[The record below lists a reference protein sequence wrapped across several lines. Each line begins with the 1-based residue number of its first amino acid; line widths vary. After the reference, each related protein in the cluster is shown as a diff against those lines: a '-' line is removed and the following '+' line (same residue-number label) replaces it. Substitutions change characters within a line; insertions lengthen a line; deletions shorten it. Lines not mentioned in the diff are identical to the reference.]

1 MNKRAKLKLHPDD
14 YIVCHERGDN
24 SYALIQ
30 SLNKGH
36 PIDAN
41 EWFFL
46 DKNQYTA
53 YYRHY
58 KLDYHDDIAMPIEL
72 AKVLGL
78 PMDFE
83 TVEIEISFR
92 YEAGLIVIT
101 SEIPQRFRYVVER
114 DFSLSIGISQF
125 VDNSKVIFVH
135 VTGSEM
141 SYVRGCN
148 ESD

>member
-14 YIVCHERGDN
+14 YIVCHEGGDN

-30 SLNKGH
+30 ALNKGYS
-36 PIDAN
+36 IDAN

-46 DKNQYTA
+46 DKNQHTA

-72 AKVLGL
+72 AKTLGL
-78 PMDFE
+78 STDNRV
-83 TVEIEISFR
+83 VEIEISFR
-92 YEAGLIVIT
+92 CEAGLIVIT
-101 SEIPQRFRYVVER
+101 SEIPQRFKYIIER
-114 DFSLSIGISQF
+114 DFSQLIDISQL

-135 VTGSEM
+135 VTGNTM
-141 SYVRGCN
+141 SYVRGYN